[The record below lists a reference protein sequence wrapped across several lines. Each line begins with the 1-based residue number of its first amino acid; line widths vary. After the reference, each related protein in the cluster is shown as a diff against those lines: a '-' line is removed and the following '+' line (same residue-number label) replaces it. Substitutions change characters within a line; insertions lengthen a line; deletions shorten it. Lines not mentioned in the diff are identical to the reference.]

1 MHLFGGMIG
10 WLLAA
15 AVVLIPTF
23 FFGRYAQTRP
33 PLLTSSRAKSGF
45 GGVLWL
51 FLAGQIGWLLTL
63 VWQTVYMTSEL
74 WFMLERNSQT
84 MLAAFVA
91 VVPGLVSIC
100 IGAWV
105 IWQIAVKRSP
115 NAVAFAVV
123 GVWLMGPCAAM
134 LQSWYFGLAL
144 TEMSL
149 IQLFGWSIGWSL
161 YFVLSPPAPGLP
173 WPKASA
179 TQATRSISDIILFQN
194 IVRNY
199 KNSGEAQ
206 NSKP

>member
-23 FFGRYAQTRP
+23 FVGRYAQTRP

-45 GGVLWL
+45 GG
-51 FLAGQIGWLLTL
+51 
-63 VWQTVYMTSEL
+63 VYMTSEL

-105 IWQIAVKRSP
+105 IWQIAAKRSP

-161 YFVLSPPAPGLP
+161 YFVLSPRVALTYGTPRGKRIAGGLE
-173 WPKASA
+173 K
-179 TQATRSISDIILFQN
+179 
-194 IVRNY
+194 
-199 KNSGEAQ
+199 
-206 NSKP
+206 

>member
-1 MHLFGGMIG
+1 
-10 WLLAA
+10 
-15 AVVLIPTF
+15 
-23 FFGRYAQTRP
+23 
-33 PLLTSSRAKSGF
+33 
-45 GGVLWL
+45 
-51 FLAGQIGWLLTL
+51 
-63 VWQTVYMTSEL
+63 
-74 WFMLERNSQT
+74 

-105 IWQIAVKRSP
+105 IWQIAAKRSP

-161 YFVLSPPAPGLP
+161 YFVLSPRVALTYGTPRGKRIAEGLE
-173 WPKASA
+173 K
-179 TQATRSISDIILFQN
+179 
-194 IVRNY
+194 
-199 KNSGEAQ
+199 
-206 NSKP
+206 

>member
-10 WLLAA
+10 CLLAA

-23 FFGRYAQTRP
+23 FVGRYAQTRP

-105 IWQIAVKRSP
+105 IWQIAAKRSP

-161 YFVLSPPAPGLP
+161 YFVLSPRVALTYGTPRGKRIAEGLE
-173 WPKASA
+173 K
-179 TQATRSISDIILFQN
+179 
-194 IVRNY
+194 
-199 KNSGEAQ
+199 
-206 NSKP
+206 

>member
-23 FFGRYAQTRP
+23 FVGRYAQTRP

-105 IWQIAVKRSP
+105 IWQIAAKRSP
-115 NAVAFAVV
+115 NAVAFAVD
-123 GVWLMGPCAAM
+123 GVSDGVCILCCRRVWR
-134 LQSWYFGLAL
+134 SH
-144 TEMSL
+144 TERL
-149 IQLFGWSIGWSL
+149 E
-161 YFVLSPPAPGLP
+161 
-173 WPKASA
+173 ASA
-179 TQATRSISDIILFQN
+179 LLKVSKSKSWASTQ
-194 IVRNY
+194 
-199 KNSGEAQ
+199 
-206 NSKP
+206 